1 MKKKIV
7 RRQNS
12 GKVMS
17 LRDAAL
23 DLPLTTKRWENI
35 ERIINDPNTS
45 PAYISHL
52 YNQLEKPTDKI
63 GPKIKARPTVPVTKE
78 PLPPPKKKSKR
89 KLQNKAQDKSSRLK
103 RKGMRQ
109 SVDTDPYQKLG
120 KRKRQST
127 DQDKLSRLKR
137 ESVIESDKRGK
148 LEQRKQILIDRL
160 ENPDKYKN
168 EPTFLAPRKKNGGKI
183 TYKMTGGQVVDI
195 SYE

>member
-35 ERIINDPNTS
+35 EKIINDPNTS

-78 PLPPPKKKSKR
+78 PLPPPKKKSKI
-89 KLQNKAQDKSSRLK
+89 
-103 RKGMRQ
+103 
-109 SVDTDPYQKLG
+109 
-120 KRKRQST
+120 KRQTT
-127 DQDKLSRLKR
+127 DKDKLERLKR
-137 ESVIESDKRGK
+137 ESIIESDKIDK

-168 EPTFLAPRKKNGGKI
+168 EPTFLAPTKKKGGKI

>member
-52 YNQLEKPTDKI
+52 YNQLEKPTDKT
-63 GPKIKARPTVPVTKE
+63 GPKIKARPTIPVTKE

-109 SVDTDPYQKLG
+109 SVDIDPYQKLDEIG
-120 KRKRQST
+120 SIST
-127 DQDKLSRLKR
+127 
-137 ESVIESDKRGK
+137 
-148 LEQRKQILIDRL
+148 EQRKQRLIDRL

-183 TYKMTGGQVVDI
+183 TYKMTGGQVVDA